1 MGPEQSGRA
10 PPRAGADD
18 DTVGCQWLTWPEG
31 AGRVRAE
38 LWAAIPA
45 GFAHVA
51 IDTGP
56 IRALGATEAA
66 DVIAWGSARPM
77 TLSRRGDVGELHT
90 ATVTVADVTV
100 ASRDNPSDVVAP
112 YLASTGYASR

>member
-1 MGPEQSGRA
+1 M
-10 PPRAGADD
+10 
-18 DTVGCQWLTWPEG
+18 
-31 AGRVRAE
+31 
-38 LWAAIPA
+38 
-45 GFAHVA
+45 
-51 IDTGP
+51 
-56 IRALGATEAA
+56 
-66 DVIAWGSARPM
+66 IAWGSARPM